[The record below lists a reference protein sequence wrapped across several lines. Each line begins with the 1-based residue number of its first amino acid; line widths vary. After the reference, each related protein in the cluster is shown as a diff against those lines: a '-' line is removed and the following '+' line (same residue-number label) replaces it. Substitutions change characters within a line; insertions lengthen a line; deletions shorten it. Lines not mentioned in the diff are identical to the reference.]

1 MNQVL
6 RAYLAITVLAV
17 SWGTIPLII
26 RTSEI
31 NSISLV
37 GVRTFIGSIFLGLI
51 LLKKDVSIKELIKP
65 GLILGPLL
73 AIHWVTM
80 FESIE
85 LNSVAVGIGLVFSY
99 PIFVIFIEYA
109 RGTKLQSYQI
119 LLILSGFLGLYLL
132 LDLVDVKSITGIIYG
147 LISAVS
153 LAFII
158 TIGER
163 YSSKLG
169 GLKVA
174 FSQLIVAAFIL
185 IKFTFDSWNWMISNI
200 LISLFLGLFL
210 TALGLTT
217 YWYVVKVIKPLAVS
231 TITYLEPVTG
241 VVLGALILN
250 ENLEIKQIIGFSI
263 VLLVGVL
270 QVYLDSKVSPSSCLL
285 YTSPSP
291 RD

>member
-6 RAYLAITVLAV
+6 RAYLAITVLAI

-26 RTSEI
+26 KTSDI
-31 NSISLV
+31 SSISLV
-37 GVRTFIGSIFLGLI
+37 GIRTFIGSIFLGFI
-51 LLKKDVSIKELIKP
+51 LFRKERNFRELIRP
-65 GLILGPLL
+65 GFILGPLL

-99 PIFVIFIEYA
+99 PIFVIFLEFA
-109 RGTKLQSYQI
+109 RGTKPMYYLI
-119 LLILSGFLGLYLL
+119 VLILFGFFGLYLL
-132 LDLVDVKSITGIIYG
+132 LDISKIESLNGVLYGII
-147 LISAVS
+147 SAIS

-163 YSSKLG
+163 YSSKIG

-174 FSQLIVAAFIL
+174 FSQLLIAALIL
-185 IKFTFDSWNWMISNI
+185 INFTLDGWSWMVSNI
-200 LISLFLGLFL
+200 LISLFLGLIL

-217 YWYVVKVIKPLAVS
+217 YLYVVKVIKPLAVS

-241 VVLGALILN
+241 VVLGAIILN
-250 ENLEIKQIIGFSI
+250 EMLEPKQVIGFSV
-263 VLLVGVL
+263 VLIVGVF
-270 QVYLDSKVSPSSCLL
+270 QVYFDSKIKPASTL
-285 YTSPSP
+285 
-291 RD
+291 

>member
-132 LDLVDVKSITGIIYG
+132 LDLVDVKSITGIIHG

-270 QVYLDSKVSPSSCLL
+270 QVYLDSKVNPSS
-285 YTSPSP
+285 TS
-291 RD
+291 

>member
-1 MNQVL
+1 M
-6 RAYLAITVLAV
+6 
-17 SWGTIPLII
+17 
-26 RTSEI
+26 
-31 NSISLV
+31 
-37 GVRTFIGSIFLGLI
+37 RTFIGSIFLGLI

-270 QVYLDSKVSPSSCLL
+270 QVYLDSKVNPS
-285 YTSPSP
+285 YTS
-291 RD
+291 

>member
-1 MNQVL
+1 MSQVL

-31 NSISLV
+31 SSISLV
-37 GVRTFIGSIFLGLI
+37 GVRTFIGSIFLGVI
-51 LLKKDVSIKELIKP
+51 LVKKGLSIKELIKP
-65 GLILGPLL
+65 GLTLGPLL
-73 AIHWVTM
+73 ALHWVTM

-99 PIFVIFIEYA
+99 PIFVIFIEYG
-109 RGTKLQSYQI
+109 RGTKPQTYQI
-119 LLILSGFLGLYLL
+119 LLILSGFFGLYLL
-132 LDLVDVKSITGIIYG
+132 LDVINIKSISGVVYG
-147 LISAVS
+147 LISSIS

-174 FSQLIVAAFIL
+174 FSQLIIAALIL
-185 IKFTFDSWNWMISNI
+185 IKFTVDEWDWMISNI

-241 VVLGALILN
+241 VVLGAIILN
-250 ENLEIKQIIGFSI
+250 ESLKIKQIFGFSI
-263 VLLVGVL
+263 VLFVGIL
-270 QVYLDSKVSPSSCLL
+270 QVYFDSKIKPASNVS
-285 YTSPSP
+285 
-291 RD
+291 

>member
-132 LDLVDVKSITGIIYG
+132 LDLVDVKSITGILYG
-147 LISAVS
+147 LISAVR

-270 QVYLDSKVSPSSCLL
+270 QVYLDSKVNPSS
-285 YTSPSP
+285 TS
-291 RD
+291 

>member
-37 GVRTFIGSIFLGLI
+37 GIRTFIGSIFLGLI
-51 LLKKDVSIKELIKP
+51 LLKKDVNIKELIKP
-65 GLILGPLL
+65 GLVLGPLL

-147 LISAVS
+147 LVSAVS

-270 QVYLDSKVSPSSCLL
+270 QVYLDSKVSPSS
-285 YTSPSP
+285 TS
-291 RD
+291 

>member
-6 RAYLAITVLAV
+6 RAYLAITVLAI

-26 RTSEI
+26 KTSEI
-31 NSISLV
+31 SSISLV
-37 GVRTFIGSIFLGLI
+37 GIRTFIGSLFLGLI
-51 LLKKDVSIKELIKP
+51 LFRKEKNFKELIRP
-65 GLILGPLL
+65 GFILGPLL

-99 PIFVIFIEYA
+99 PIFVIFIEFA
-109 RGTKLQSYQI
+109 RGTKPMFYQI
-119 LLILSGFLGLYLL
+119 VLILFGFFGLYLL
-132 LDLVDVKSITGIIYG
+132 LDISKIESLNGVLYGIT
-147 LISAVS
+147 SAIS

-163 YSSKLG
+163 HSSKIG

-174 FSQLIVAAFIL
+174 FSQLLIAAIIL
-185 IKFTFDSWNWMISNI
+185 IKFTFDGWSWMVSNI
-200 LISLFLGLFL
+200 LISLFLGLIL

-217 YWYVVKVIKPLAVS
+217 YWYVVKLIKPLAVS

-241 VVLGALILN
+241 VVLGAIILN
-250 ENLEIKQIIGFSI
+250 EMLETKQVIGFSI
-263 VLLVGVL
+263 VLIVGVF
-270 QVYLDSKVSPSSCLL
+270 QVYFDSKIKPASTL
-285 YTSPSP
+285 
-291 RD
+291 

>member
-37 GVRTFIGSIFLGLI
+37 GIRTFIGSIFLGII

-270 QVYLDSKVSPSSCLL
+270 QVYLDSKVNPSS
-285 YTSPSP
+285 TS
-291 RD
+291 

>member
-270 QVYLDSKVSPSSCLL
+270 QVYLDSKVNPFS
-285 YTSPSP
+285 TS
-291 RD
+291 

>member
-37 GVRTFIGSIFLGLI
+37 GIRTFIGSIFLGII
-51 LLKKDVSIKELIKP
+51 LLNKDVSIRELIKP

-185 IKFTFDSWNWMISNI
+185 IKFTFDSWGWMISNI

-270 QVYLDSKVSPSSCLL
+270 QVYLDSKVNPSS
-285 YTSPSP
+285 SS
-291 RD
+291 

>member
-31 NSISLV
+31 NSNSLV

-147 LISAVS
+147 LMSAVS

-270 QVYLDSKVSPSSCLL
+270 QVYLDSKVNPSS
-285 YTSPSP
+285 TS
-291 RD
+291 

>member
-51 LLKKDVSIKELIKP
+51 LLKKDVSTKELIKP

-270 QVYLDSKVSPSSCLL
+270 QVYLDSKVNPSS
-285 YTSPSP
+285 TS
-291 RD
+291 

>member
-37 GVRTFIGSIFLGLI
+37 GIRTFIGSIFLGLI
-51 LLKKDVSIKELIKP
+51 LLKKDVRIKELIKP

-99 PIFVIFIEYA
+99 PIFVIFIEYG

-270 QVYLDSKVSPSSCLL
+270 QVYLDSKVNPSS
-285 YTSPSP
+285 TS
-291 RD
+291 

>member
-132 LDLVDVKSITGIIYG
+132 LDLVVVKSITGIIYG

-270 QVYLDSKVSPSSCLL
+270 QVYLDSKVNPSS
-285 YTSPSP
+285 TS
-291 RD
+291 

>member
-1 MNQVL
+1 VNQVL

-37 GVRTFIGSIFLGLI
+37 GIRTFIGSIFLGII
-51 LLKKDVSIKELIKP
+51 LLKKDVSIRELIKP

-270 QVYLDSKVSPSSCLL
+270 QVYLDSKVNPSS
-285 YTSPSP
+285 SS
-291 RD
+291 

>member
-1 MNQVL
+1 MSQVL

-31 NSISLV
+31 SSISLV
-37 GVRTFIGSIFLGLI
+37 GVRTFIGSIFLGVI
-51 LLKKDVSIKELIKP
+51 LVKKGLSIKELIKP
-65 GLILGPLL
+65 GLTLGPLL
-73 AIHWVTM
+73 ALHWVTM

-99 PIFVIFIEYA
+99 PIFVIFIEYG
-109 RGTKLQSYQI
+109 RGTKSQTYQI
-119 LLILSGFLGLYLL
+119 LLILSGFFGLYLL
-132 LDLVDVKSITGIIYG
+132 LDVINIKSISGVVYG
-147 LISAVS
+147 LISSIS

-174 FSQLIVAAFIL
+174 FSQLIIAALIL
-185 IKFTFDSWNWMISNI
+185 IKFTVDEWDWMISNI

-241 VVLGALILN
+241 VVLGAIILN
-250 ENLEIKQIIGFSI
+250 ESLKIKQIFGFSI
-263 VLLVGVL
+263 VLFVGIL
-270 QVYLDSKVSPSSCLL
+270 QVYFDSKIKPASNVS
-285 YTSPSP
+285 
-291 RD
+291 

>member
-37 GVRTFIGSIFLGLI
+37 GVRTFIGSIFLGII
-51 LLKKDVSIKELIKP
+51 LLNKDVSLKELIRP

-99 PIFVIFIEYA
+99 PIFVIFIEYS
-109 RGTKLQSYQI
+109 RGTKLKSYQI
-119 LLILSGFLGLYLL
+119 SLILSGFLGLYLL
-132 LDLVDVKSITGIIYG
+132 LDLGDVKSTIGIIYG

-158 TIGER
+158 TIGAR

-185 IKFTFDSWNWMISNI
+185 IKFTFDSWNWMVSNI

-270 QVYLDSKVSPSSCLL
+270 QVYLDSKVNPSS
-285 YTSPSP
+285 SS
-291 RD
+291 

>member
-1 MNQVL
+1 VNQVL
-6 RAYLAITVLAV
+6 RAYLAITVLAI

-26 RTSEI
+26 KTSEI
-31 NSISLV
+31 SSISLV
-37 GVRTFIGSIFLGLI
+37 GIRTFIGSLFLGII
-51 LLKKDVSIKELIKP
+51 LFRKEKNFKELIKP
-65 GLILGPLL
+65 GFILGPLL

-99 PIFVIFIEYA
+99 PIFVIFIEFG
-109 RGTKLQSYQI
+109 RGNKPMYYQI
-119 LLILSGFLGLYLL
+119 VLILFGFLGLYLL
-132 LDLVDVKSITGIIYG
+132 LDISKIESLNGVLYGII
-147 LISAVS
+147 SAIS

-163 YSSKLG
+163 YTSKIG

-174 FSQLIVAAFIL
+174 FSQLLIAALIL
-185 IKFTFDSWNWMISNI
+185 IKFTFDGWSWMVSNI
-200 LISLFLGLFL
+200 LISLFLGLIL

-241 VVLGALILN
+241 VVLGAIILN
-250 ENLEIKQIIGFSI
+250 EILETKQVIGFSI
-263 VLLVGVL
+263 VLIVGVF
-270 QVYLDSKVSPSSCLL
+270 QVYFDSRIKPASTL
-285 YTSPSP
+285 
-291 RD
+291 